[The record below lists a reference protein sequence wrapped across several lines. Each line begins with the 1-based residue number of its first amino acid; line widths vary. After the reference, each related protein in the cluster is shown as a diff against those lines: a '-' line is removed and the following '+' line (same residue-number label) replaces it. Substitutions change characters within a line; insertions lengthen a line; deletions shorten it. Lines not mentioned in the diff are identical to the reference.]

1 MSRNRSTDW
10 NFPSWEQEQE
20 MKRNA
25 EIQAR
30 AFKEQMDKARYEA
43 ECAARKEA
51 RNARNECPGN
61 PRNNPIWK
69 AVRAT
74 PGYEEKYEATLQK
87 AQELDAKGGTVN
99 GIISAILKTICIK

>member
-1 MSRNRSTDW
+1 MSNNRGTNW

-20 MKRNA
+20 MKRMA

-30 AFKEQMDKARYEA
+30 ALKAELDKARYEA
-43 ECAARKEA
+43 KIAAQQEA
-51 RNARNECPGN
+51 RNTRNECPGN
-61 PRNNPIWK
+61 PRNNPTWK

-99 GIISAILKTICIK
+99 GIMSAILKAICIK